1 MEKKVNIQIWDTAGL
16 PKYHS
21 IITRYYRCAVCAF
34 ILYNIINQEA
44 FNN

>member
-1 MEKKVNIQIWDTAGL
+1 MEKKVTVHIWDTTDL

-21 IITRYYRCAVCAF
+21 IITHDYRSAVCAF